1 MKKGLAENTDNSI
14 LRRLFRRGEDLIVRI
29 RDDCRPFNVTEY
41 YELVKDDPDKG
52 KEISLSIIMKMAKD
66 VRYTTAFGANNLIV
80 RI

>member
-1 MKKGLAENTDNSI
+1 MVWKKHREQNPAQNALEGRDI
-14 LRRLFRRGEDLIVRI
+14 LYGFGS
-29 RDDCRPFNVTEY
+29 FNVTEY
-41 YELVKDDPDKG
+41 YELIKNEPAYE

>member
-1 MKKGLAENTDNSI
+1 M
-14 LRRLFRRGEDLIVRI
+14 
-29 RDDCRPFNVTEY
+29 TEY
-41 YELVKDDPDKG
+41 YELIKNEPAYE